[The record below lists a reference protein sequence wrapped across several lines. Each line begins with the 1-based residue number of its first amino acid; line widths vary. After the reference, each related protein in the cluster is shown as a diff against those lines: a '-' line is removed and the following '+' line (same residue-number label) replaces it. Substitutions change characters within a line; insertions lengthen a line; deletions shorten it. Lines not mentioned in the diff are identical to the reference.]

1 MSSESGNFLPKVAR
15 KWQKCGNDLP
25 LKKVIDSNSRYF
37 RKKKYFFG
45 RSWPKYFTSRK
56 LVAVARKDQVK

>member
-37 RKKKYFFG
+37 RKKKNIFLAARG
-45 RSWPKYFTSRK
+45 RSILQAESLLQWRERIK
-56 LVAVARKDQVK
+56 